1 MTTHTHPESNSAC
14 CTHDAHAKPAD
25 AAHHAHHAVAHSHH
39 AHHAGAATSPAGLA
53 TSATIHCLTGCAI
66 GELIGLA
73 IGVTLGLNPW
83 ATMALA
89 TALGFASGYT
99 LGLWPLVKQGMTWR
113 NAFAA
118 IWLGET
124 ISIAAMEFAMN
135 FTDYHVGGVQ
145 ASSVLSLKFWLG
157 YAAALPA
164 GFLLAWP
171 VNYWLLKRNVK
182 KPCH

>member
-1 MTTHTHPESNSAC
+1 MK
-14 CTHDAHAKPAD
+14 DAGH
-25 AAHHAHHAVAHSHH
+25 AHHAHHAHH
-39 AHHAGAATSPAGLA
+39 GHGGAGTSLRGLT

-66 GELIGLA
+66 GEFAGLA

-89 TALGFASGYT
+89 TVLGFASGYSV
-99 LGLWPLVKQGMTWR
+99 GLWPLVKQGMGWR
-113 NAFAA
+113 TAFKT

-124 ISIAAMEFAMN
+124 VSIAAMEFAMN

-145 ASSVLSLKFWLG
+145 AASVLSPAFWLG

-171 VNYWLLKRNVK
+171 VNYWLLGRNIK
-182 KPCH
+182 ARCH